1 LETCDAFEKNEKFL
15 HLSHIIDKRI
25 YDNYKIYKTNYIA
38 YDMLMKT
45 EKYVKYYSK
54 KQQSEFETYMNNG
67 LENIEGEHE
76 ELKNIFLDIYAN
88 PLKNKEL

>member
-1 LETCDAFEKNEKFL
+1 
-15 HLSHIIDKRI
+15 
-25 YDNYKIYKTNYIA
+25 
-38 YDMLMKT
+38 MLMKT

-76 ELKNIFLDIYAN
+76 ELKSIFLDIYAN